1 LNRYIKALLVAA
13 LLISLVGA
21 VGAKNENELRKFL
34 KSDTTEAIP
43 ITANFTDLKAAEKI
57 KDTVK
62 NPVRDTVEIVQDEE
76 KLKQAIKNQVK
87 EKANN
92 ISMPRERCGQIINA
106 RAACTQLV
114 DKAKDYSS
122 SGIGIPQG
130 ANNSTQEN
138 NTFIPP
144 ASNNTSSKID
154 AVVEN
159 FEQSED
165 QSPGYL
171 RLLLNYIFR

>member
-1 LNRYIKALLVAA
+1 MNRYIKALLVAA

-21 VGAKNENELRKFL
+21 VGAKNE
-34 KSDTTEAIP
+34 TGQT
-43 ITANFTDLKAAEKI
+43 AEKI

-76 KLKQAIKNQVK
+76 KLKQAIKNKVK

-92 ISMPRERCGQIINA
+92 ISVPRESGQIINA

-122 SGIGIPQG
+122 SGIGIPKG

-171 RLLLNYIFR
+171 RLLLNYIFG

>member
-21 VGAKNENELRKFL
+21 KNETELREFL

-43 ITANFTDLKAAEKI
+43 ITANFTDLKA
-57 KDTVK
+57 
-62 NPVRDTVEIVQDEE
+62 VEIVQDEE

-92 ISMPRERCGQIINA
+92 ISVPRERCGQIINA

>member
-1 LNRYIKALLVAA
+1 MNRYIKALLVAA

-21 VGAKNENELRKFL
+21 KNETELREFL

-43 ITANFTDLKAAEKI
+43 ITANFTDLKA
-57 KDTVK
+57 
-62 NPVRDTVEIVQDEE
+62 VEIVQDEE

-92 ISMPRERCGQIINA
+92 ISVPRERCGQIINA

-122 SGIGIPQG
+122 SGIGIPKG